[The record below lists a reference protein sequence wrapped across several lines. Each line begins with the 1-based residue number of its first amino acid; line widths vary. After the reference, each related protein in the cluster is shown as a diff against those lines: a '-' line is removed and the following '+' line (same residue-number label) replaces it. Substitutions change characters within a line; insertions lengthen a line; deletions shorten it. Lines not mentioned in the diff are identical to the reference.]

1 MIRFLI
7 KSFSMHRWK
16 VFLLF
21 IISLVITVLSTL
33 IPLFNGY
40 FVDSLITADNYRPV
54 FTIGAALILIGVL
67 NVLFSFYENLARQ
80 EAMAS
85 YVRIREV
92 LSLPQESPGR
102 IPINKILN
110 VEIDSLNIDN
120 PMRNVFCWEKIF
132 DFTA

>member
-54 FTIGAALILIGVL
+54 FTIGAALILIGVTQVII
-67 NVLFSFYENLARQ
+67 NFRKERLACCFG
-80 EAMAS
+80 
-85 YVRIREV
+85 YTC
-92 LSLPQESPGR
+92 
-102 IPINKILN
+102 
-110 VEIDSLNIDN
+110 
-120 PMRNVFCWEKIF
+120 FW
-132 DFTA
+132 